1 MSSKKNTEHLR
12 RMNSWWYLIPL
23 VFTPVFFVSGDKTVP
38 EATQTH
44 PTEVEALQAELP
56 LHVNERVERW
66 IDLFHTVLKS
76 DFEVF
81 LSRRGTYGELVRDAL
96 RARGMPED
104 LLYLA
109 MMESGLKPR
118 AISNASAV
126 GLWQFMSPTAL
137 QYGLRVDSYVDERR
151 DPIGATEA
159 ALDYLHW
166 LHGRFGSWYLA
177 AAAYNAGPGRVE
189 RVLRRYAD
197 GRVGD
202 ENLYWEIVDHLP
214 KETREYV
221 PRLIAAA
228 ILAKNASAYGFV
240 VNSTERYAFDLV
252 FVPGGT
258 TLRRVASAL
267 EIDVGILKDLNPHL
281 VQGVTPPTEVYGVRV
296 PVGDSQR
303 VVAAL
308 ARGPGI
314 RRADD

>member
-1 MSSKKNTEHLR
+1 MSRKTNTAQYRLIR
-12 RMNSWWYLIPL
+12 WWYLMPLVVIPL
-23 VFTPVFFVSGDKTVP
+23 ICLAGITPVQ
-38 EATQTH
+38 EATETH
-44 PTEVEALQAELP
+44 PAVVEVVQAELP
-56 LHVNERVERW
+56 LHINEDVERW
-66 IDLFHTVLKS
+66 IELFQTVLKS
-76 DFEVF
+76 DFEIF
-81 LSRRGTYGELVRDAL
+81 LSRRGAYGDLVRDAL
-96 RARGMPED
+96 RAKGMPED

-118 AISNASAV
+118 AVSNVSAV

-159 ALDYLHW
+159 ALDYLDW

-197 GRVGD
+197 GRIGD

-221 PRLIAAA
+221 PRLIAAT
-228 ILAKNASAYGFV
+228 ILGKDASAYGFV
-240 VNSTERYAFDLV
+240 VTSTERYDFELV
-252 FVPGGT
+252 FVPSGT
-258 TLRRVASAL
+258 SLLRVASAL
-267 EIDVGILKDLNPHL
+267 EIDVGILRNLNPHL
-281 VQGVTPPTEVYGVRV
+281 VRGVTPPSEVYGVRV
-296 PVGDSQR
+296 PVGGSQR
-303 VVAAL
+303 VVASL
-308 ARGPGI
+308 ATGPDT

>member
-1 MSSKKNTEHLR
+1 
-12 RMNSWWYLIPL
+12 
-23 VFTPVFFVSGDKTVP
+23 V
-38 EATQTH
+38 
-44 PTEVEALQAELP
+44 QAELP
-56 LHVNERVERW
+56 LHINEDVERW
-66 IDLFHTVLKS
+66 IELFQTVLKS
-76 DFEVF
+76 DFEIF
-81 LSRRGTYGELVRDAL
+81 LSRRGAYGDLVRDAL
-96 RARGMPED
+96 GARGMPED

-118 AISNASAV
+118 AVSNVSAV

-159 ALDYLHW
+159 ALEYLDW

-197 GRVGD
+197 GRIGD

-221 PRLIAAA
+221 PRLIAAT
-228 ILAKNASAYGFV
+228 ILGKDASAYGFV
-240 VNSTERYAFDLV
+240 VTSTERYDFELV
-252 FVPGGT
+252 FVPSGT
-258 TLRRVASAL
+258 SLLRVASAL
-267 EIDVGILKDLNPHL
+267 EIDVGILRNLNPHL
-281 VQGVTPPTEVYGVRV
+281 VRGVTPPSELYGVRV
-296 PVGDSQR
+296 PVGGSQR
-303 VVAAL
+303 VVASL
-308 ARGPGI
+308 ATGPDT

>member
-1 MSSKKNTEHLR
+1 MSRKTNTAQYRLIR
-12 RMNSWWYLIPL
+12 WWYLMPLVVIPL
-23 VFTPVFFVSGDKTVP
+23 ICLAGITPVQ
-38 EATQTH
+38 EATETH
-44 PTEVEALQAELP
+44 PAVVEVVQAELP
-56 LHVNERVERW
+56 LHINEDVERW
-66 IDLFHTVLKS
+66 IELFQTVLKS
-76 DFEVF
+76 DFEIF
-81 LSRRGTYGELVRDAL
+81 LSRRGAYGDLVRDAL
-96 RARGMPED
+96 RAKGMPED

-118 AISNASAV
+118 AVSNVSAV

-159 ALDYLHW
+159 ALEYLDW

-197 GRVGD
+197 GRIGD

-221 PRLIAAA
+221 PRLIAAT
-228 ILAKNASAYGFV
+228 ILGKDASAYGFV
-240 VNSTERYAFDLV
+240 FTSTERYDFELV
-252 FVPGGT
+252 FVPSGT
-258 TLRRVASAL
+258 SLLRVASAL
-267 EIDVGILKDLNPHL
+267 EIDVGILRNLNPHL
-281 VQGVTPPTEVYGVRV
+281 VRGVTPPSEVYGVRV
-296 PVGDSQR
+296 PVGGSQR
-303 VVAAL
+303 VVASL
-308 ARGPGI
+308 ATGPDT

>member
-1 MSSKKNTEHLR
+1 MSRQTNTAQYRLIR
-12 RMNSWWYLIPL
+12 WWYLMPLVAIPL
-23 VFTPVFFVSGDKTVP
+23 ICLAGIKPVQETT
-38 EATQTH
+38 ETH
-44 PTEVEALQAELP
+44 PAVVEVVQAELP
-56 LHVNERVERW
+56 LHINEDVERW
-66 IDLFHTVLKS
+66 IELFQTVLKS
-76 DFEVF
+76 DFEIF
-81 LSRRGTYGELVRDAL
+81 LSRRGAYGDLVRDAL
-96 RARGMPED
+96 RAKGMPED

-118 AISNASAV
+118 AVSNVSAV

-159 ALDYLHW
+159 ALDYLTW

-197 GRVGD
+197 GRIGD

-221 PRLIAAA
+221 PRLIAAT
-228 ILAKNASAYGFV
+228 ILGNNASAYGFV
-240 VNSTERYAFDLV
+240 VTSTERYDFELV
-252 FVPGGT
+252 FVPSGT
-258 TLRRVASAL
+258 SLLRVASAL
-267 EIDVGILKDLNPHL
+267 EIDVGILRNLNPHL
-281 VQGVTPPTEVYGVRV
+281 VRGVTPPSEVYGVRV
-296 PVGDSQR
+296 PVGGSQR
-303 VVAAL
+303 VVASL
-308 ARGPGI
+308 ATGPDT